1 MPVAAGTVLL
11 FESWLR
17 HEVPPNPVNDRT
29 REHQLQLQL
38 VLRDIE
44 RTASAPACRGGS
56 VSDRIPIPR
65 DPANDYTA
73 DMAQRRREFVTGRTG
88 TALTHVGSF
97 TVDPAQVAGN
107 IENFLGVAQVP
118 IGLAG
123 PLRINGEHA
132 TGDFYVPLATTEGTL
147 VASYNRG
154 MRLLSES
161 GGVTVTVV
169 KRSMQRA
176 PVFEFAERA

>member
-1 MPVAAGTVLL
+1 M
-11 FESWLR
+11 
-17 HEVPPNPVNDRT
+17 
-29 REHQLQLQL
+29 
-38 VLRDIE
+38 
-44 RTASAPACRGGS
+44 
-56 VSDRIPIPR
+56 SDRIPIPR

-73 DMAQRRREFVTGRTG
+73 DMAQRRRDFVTGRTG
-88 TALTHVGSF
+88 TSLAHVGSF

-123 PLRINGEHA
+123 PLRINGEQA

-176 PVFEFAERA
+176 PVFEFADAREARDFGQWLTDQLRRHSRDCRGHYPGRQADRHRAVRGRQPAVHALQLHHG